1 MNTLQNLIGEPTAAE
16 RQAFQKI
23 AAGNSAPALSFSREQ
38 LKLIADALLTH
49 EVDLERR
56 SQMFTTRAE
65 KAATP
70 EKVSRDL
77 ALADERFCQSCEA
90 RELSEKI
97 SAELRRTRA

>member
-1 MNTLQNLIGEPTAAE
+1 MQSLQNLIGTPTAAE
-16 RQAFQKI
+16 REAFQKI
-23 AAGNSAPALSFSREQ
+23 ASGNAPALSFTREQ

-65 KAATP
+65 TAATP
-70 EKVSRDL
+70 EKVSRAL

-97 SAELRRTRA
+97 SAELRRTRT

>member
-1 MNTLQNLIGEPTAAE
+1 MQSLQNLIGTPSAAE

-23 AAGNSAPALSFSREQ
+23 AGGNAPALSFTREQ

-65 KAATP
+65 KASTP

-97 SAELRRTRA
+97 SAELRRSSR